1 MGINNNS
8 TFFNNLFLKS
18 ATTTS
23 SFSGD
28 TSFVLQWLKLQ
39 NEKIN
44 VKIEKIP
51 FKVMNN
57 WTFDNLT
64 GSIRHESGL
73 FFSIDGIRVSTNH
86 GYISTW
92 DQPIINQPEIGYLG
106 FITKEFNG
114 VLHFLVQAK
123 IEPGNVNHVQ
133 LSPTIQAT
141 RSNYNQVHKGNK
153 PLYLEYFQNV
163 TPENVLLDQLQ
174 SEQGARFLMKRNRNV
189 IISVTDEIKI
199 YDNFIWLTLG
209 HIKELMCYN
218 NLINMDT
225 RTVISGI
232 QYGNF
237 NENNAMLLH
246 YYIANTNISTHN
258 AEFFKSAVTS
268 NNEVNNLDEI
278 IHFITKIKSKYD
290 LFINRIPLNEVKE
303 WNISNT
309 NISREDGKFCK
320 VIGVNVI
327 IGNREVV
334 SWQQPMI
341 EPAHPGICAFI
352 CKKINSVV
360 HFLVQ
365 AKLECGNR
373 DIIEMAPTVQCLTG
387 DYRSPDSHIVPF
399 LDYVLNA
406 SSNQC
411 IIDTVQSE
419 EGGRFYKEQNRNLII
434 MADDNFSDELPENYI
449 WMTLNQLYYFNRFN
463 NYLNIQARSLIAA
476 ITFI

>member
-1 MGINNNS
+1 MGIDNNS
-8 TFFNNLFLKS
+8 FVLNNLFLKS
-18 ATTTS
+18 ATTS
-23 SFSGD
+23 SSISGD
-28 TSFVLQWLKLQ
+28 TSFVLEWLKIQ

-44 VKIEKIP
+44 VSIEKIP
-51 FKVMNN
+51 FNEMNN
-57 WTFDNLT
+57 WFFDDIT
-64 GSIRHESGL
+64 GTIRHQSGL

-86 GYISTW
+86 GNISTW

-123 IEPGNVNHVQ
+123 IEPGNVNYVQ

-163 TPENVLLDQLQ
+163 KPENVLLDQLQ

-189 IISVTDEIKI
+189 IISVPDEIKI

-232 QYGNF
+232 QYGNY

-246 YYIANTNISTHN
+246 YFISKTNITTHN
-258 AEFFKSAVTS
+258 ADFFKSAVTS

-290 LFINRIPLNEVKE
+290 LFIYKIPLNVVQG
-303 WNISNT
+303 WNISKT
-309 NISREDGKFCK
+309 EISREDSKYFK
-320 VIGVNVI
+320 VIGVNVT

-341 EPAHPGICAFI
+341 EPAHRGICAFV
-352 CKKINSVV
+352 CKKINGVI
-360 HFLVQ
+360 HFIVQ

-387 DYRSPDSHIVPF
+387 DYRSPDSQIVPF

-406 SSNQC
+406 TSIQ
-411 IIDTVQSE
+411 IIFDTVQSE
-419 EGGRFYKEQNRNLII
+419 EGGRFYKEQNRNLVI
-434 MADDNFSDELPENYI
+434 MADDNFSDNLPENYI